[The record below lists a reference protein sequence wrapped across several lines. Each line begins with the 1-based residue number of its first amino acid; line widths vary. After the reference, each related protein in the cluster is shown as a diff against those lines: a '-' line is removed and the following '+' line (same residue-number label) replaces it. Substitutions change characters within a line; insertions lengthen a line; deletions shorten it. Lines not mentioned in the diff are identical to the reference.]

1 MYLTYAHTV
10 SVTRSVMKPMKLKSG
25 LSLRPGNIISSPAWL
40 IHNDE
45 ANYEKASEFNPYRFY
60 DKETKT
66 VTTRAT
72 TASNKF
78 LAYGYG
84 SQICPGRYLGIRMTQ
99 ILFAKILMRYNTEF
113 ANGRKEKPENIFMPG
128 QVLPQYQA
136 KIVMKKRE

>member
-1 MYLTYAHTV
+1 MQ
-10 SVTRSVMKPMKLKSG
+10 LKSAGG
-25 LSLRPGNIISSPAWL
+25 LALRPGTIISSPAWL

-45 ANYEKASEFNPYRFY
+45 DNYANASEFDAYRFY
-60 DKETKT
+60 DEETNT

-84 SQICPGRYLGIRMTQ
+84 SQMCPGRYLGIRMTQ
-99 ILFAKILMRYNTEF
+99 ILFAKILMRYDAEF
-113 ANGRKEKPENIFMPG
+113 ENGQKGKPDNIFMPG

-136 KIVMKKRE
+136 KIVLKNREQLVNP